1 MTAAQLPTPGRPGG
15 ARRGSGRVRALVA
28 GRSATQRVGV
38 VGALLVLLT
47 APFGGLSS
55 ATERD
60 VADLALDQRLDIGP
74 FYVTLE
80 RVSQISDL
88 QPAVSP
94 DPGYTLLVIRMEVTN
109 HTDEAQSPNLVT
121 GAFGA
126 KGSGAVPWAGDSE
139 VEPRLYDV
147 DDANEVPGSE
157 LVNPD
162 LTHTYAMVL
171 QQRTGTD
178 LDDIFFY
185 VDGYRL
191 LPDAGTLQDER
202 WVLRDRLAE
211 GPLPVT
217 VVP

>member
-15 ARRGSGRVRALVA
+15 ARRGRGRVRELVS

-38 VGALLVLLT
+38 VGAVLVLLT

-60 VADLALDQRLDIGP
+60 VADLAFAQRLDIGP
-74 FYVTLE
+74 FYVTVDK
-80 RVSQISDL
+80 VSQVPDL

-94 DPGYTLLVIRMEVTN
+94 DEGYTLLVIRLEVTN
-109 HTDEAQSPNLVT
+109 HTDEAQSAGLVP

-126 KGSGAVPWAGDSE
+126 EGSGAVPWSGDAE

-147 DDANEVPGSE
+147 DDANEVPGGE

-162 LTHTYAMVL
+162 LTHTYAMVI
-171 QQRTGTD
+171 QQRPDTD
-178 LDDIFFY
+178 LDDIVFY
-185 VDGYRL
+185 VDAYRL

-202 WVLRDRLAE
+202 WVLQDRLAE

>member
-1 MTAAQLPTPGRPGG
+1 VTAAQLPTPGRPGG
-15 ARRGSGRVRALVA
+15 ARRGRGRVRELVA
-28 GRSATQRVGV
+28 GRSTTQRVGV
-38 VGALLVLLT
+38 VGAVLVLLT

-60 VADLALDQRLDIGP
+60 VADLAFDQRLDIGP
-74 FYVTLE
+74 FYVTVE
-80 RVSQISDL
+80 RVSQLADL

-94 DPGYTLLVIRMEVTN
+94 EPGNTLLVLRIKVTN
-109 HTDEAQSPNLVT
+109 HTDEAQSPTLVP

-126 KGSGAVPWAGDSE
+126 KGAGAVPWAGDSE

-147 DDANEVPGSE
+147 DDANEVPRNE

-162 LTHTYAMVL
+162 LTHTYAMVV
-171 QQRTGTD
+171 QQRPDTD
-178 LDDIFFY
+178 LDAITFY
-185 VDGYRL
+185 VDGYDL